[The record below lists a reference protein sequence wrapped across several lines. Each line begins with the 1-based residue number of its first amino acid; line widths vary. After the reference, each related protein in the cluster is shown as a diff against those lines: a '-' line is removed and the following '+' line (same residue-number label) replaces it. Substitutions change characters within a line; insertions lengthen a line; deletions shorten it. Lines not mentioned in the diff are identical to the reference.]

1 MTNRIKILITGD
13 ATSFNQA
20 AGQAVGQVDQLD
32 RSASGL
38 GTTLGGLRTISAG
51 VSTVIGGV
59 FVASLTSAAKAIYEA
74 SAAGQRLQ
82 TMLNFAT
89 GGQSVAEL
97 AYLQKITRELGLEF
111 ATTAQAY
118 GKFQA
123 AARGTALEGQQ
134 AREVFE
140 AVAKASAVMG
150 LSAEETS
157 GVLLALQQMVSKGTV
172 QAEELRGQLGE
183 RLPGAFQI
191 AAQAMGVTTAE
202 LGEMLERGEVVADEF
217 LPRFA
222 KALTERL
229 GNAAATAASRLDAS
243 VNKFESSWE
252 RLKKVAGDSGVST
265 ALQGELESLTRFT
278 DAVSDA
284 MERAS
289 RDGNG
294 ALVSLGSGAAVA
306 AARAGLGT
314 VALAANSL
322 NGAINFLSGGLVQLR
337 TDLSL
342 VPDAL
347 KSNEERAASLQAQ
360 LTNAEAELA
369 KLQARG
375 DATSG
380 NIYIRSSY
388 ADAVALVEKLREAKA
403 AQDNLGA
410 GTGAGAGRGDASIQ
424 LRDFERRQA
433 QDEKARTDRMSALAA
448 VTAKVSGVNQ
458 DYLKSLQAIQAARDA
473 GDITEARSIELLTKL
488 AQQNHK
494 VERSTSSARTEAQ
507 SFTEQLGRQA
517 QEVEAQAA
525 TYGLGETALIRY
537 KAQQLGL
544 TQVVDQYIARIDVA
558 NAALARYA
566 QAEQSARDA
575 AAWREAAFNG
585 EQDRAAQIRELEQE
599 IAAIGKSEVAL
610 HALAQARLLD
620 NAAAVEAQAIR
631 ARDRGYD
638 DQAEALQKEANQLR
652 QIAKL
657 REEAFFKR
665 QTDASANSLRDS
677 LTQVREREESDW
689 AQMYERLGQS
699 LSNSLFDGGKSAL
712 EMLKGYAR
720 SAVMQ
725 IPAQLIMK
733 PVAMAAQQ
741 LLGGGI
747 SGIGS
752 AFGTGA
758 FGGGLTGLVGSGLSS
773 LGSAMGWTSLSGFG
787 AGLTGAGT
795 LAGST
800 ALSMGTAGASLGAT
814 VGAAIPYIGWAM
826 ALASVLGNRNK
837 WTKQYG
843 EASVA
848 GGTAAAGS
856 SAIFNDLTEP
866 GERNTF
872 SNAKYSTNL
881 ATGTASL
888 AQSISDLARMFG
900 GGGDF
905 SLAQAASQASKKDS
919 AETNTSVFVNGRY
932 FETGSVKSKKS
943 EQAEVVADQALR
955 ATVAILQ
962 ETVQGRFGEYFDS
975 VDAMKADIPEL
986 QSLLE
991 TAKAVQTLG
1000 ESLQWLG
1007 GPFDDLAH
1015 LSVSAT
1021 AELAKAAGG
1030 YDQLMSSAT
1039 AAYNILF
1046 SEQERAAELQR
1057 DVAAAFAELNV
1068 EVPDSKAAFVALL
1081 ESIDES
1087 SAAGAK
1093 LEAQLL
1099 ALVPAWSEAA
1109 EAARQAVE
1117 TVTNAADGGWVG
1129 RYGLGQR
1136 AGLTPAQLDTRTES
1150 QAYWDYASANNL
1162 DVESIRTLQAWRYQ
1176 SMPDP
1181 QQVTKG
1187 MRGALNVQSFL
1198 GGSTAEA
1205 LGDVADAAKAA
1216 EDHLKSLGDLLKAER
1231 EDLLL
1236 AGMTQL
1242 DRSLAAV
1249 TKQLNETIASA
1260 RELGATEEDLTV
1272 IRRNAARRSAV
1283 LVAEAAFATLERSI
1297 AAEQGGVSTAL
1308 RDAIEQSLESMRI
1321 SLPERAAMDRQAA
1334 QAQIQAALAI
1344 QRAGGPAPKLEDL
1357 RRAIETVT
1365 ANGQDNFATTL
1376 DYSREY
1382 YATRRNL
1389 RELGGLGATDPLLA
1403 NGQDLLKTAREQLD
1417 QLMGLDR
1424 SVLSVADA
1432 MAAYDKAI
1440 QDALNAT
1447 SLTAPFVQQNETL
1460 QRELKTLREE
1470 MQSLRAETMAGQAS
1484 IASFTNKTQAILDK
1498 WDNDGMPATTTA

>member
-13 ATSFNQA
+13 ATSFSQA
-20 AGQAVGQVDQLD
+20 AGQATGQIDQLD
-32 RSASGL
+32 RSAGGL
-38 GTTLGGLRTISAG
+38 TATLGNVRAVSAAA
-51 VSTVIGGV
+51 SAVIGGV
-59 FVASLTSAAKAIYEA
+59 FVASVGSAAKAIYEA

-82 TMLNFAT
+82 TMLNFAS
-89 GGQSVAEL
+89 GGQAVAEL
-97 AYLQKITRELGLEF
+97 AYLQKITAELGLEF
-111 ATTAQAY
+111 ASTAQAY

-123 AARGTALEGQQ
+123 AARGTALEGQK

-150 LSAEETS
+150 LSADETS

-172 QAEELRGQLGE
+172 QSEELRGQLGE
-183 RLPGAFQI
+183 RLPGAFQL
-191 AAQAMGVTTAE
+191 AAKAMGVTTAE
-202 LGEMLERGEVVADEF
+202 LGKMLEQGEVVADEF

-222 KALTERL
+222 KALTEQV
-229 GNAAATAASRLDAS
+229 GAAADKAADRLDAA
-243 VNKFESSWE
+243 VNRFDNAWE
-252 RLKKVAGDSGVST
+252 RLKRNAGDAGVSE
-265 ALQGELESLTRFT
+265 AIADGLGSGAGSL
-278 DAVSDA
+278 DAISVA
-284 MERAS
+284 MERA
-289 RDGNG
+289 RMQGDGFFGQMWAG
-294 ALVSLGSGAAVA
+294 AV
-306 AARAGLGT
+306 T
-314 VALAANSL
+314 VQKLMD
-322 NGAINFLSGGLVQLR
+322 I
-337 TDLSL
+337 T
-342 VPDAL
+342 
-347 KSNEERAASLQAQ
+347 ERATVNMYDNAKAIQA
-360 LTNAEAELA
+360 AEAELA

-380 NIYIRSSY
+380 NIYIRASY

-403 AQDNLGA
+403 AQDQIS
-410 GTGAGAGRGDASIQ
+410 TGQDPRSAYNQYPSRSRSIEEYAAS
-424 LRDFERRQA
+424 
-433 QDEKARTDRMSALAA
+433 QDKARADRMSALAA
-448 VTAKVSGVNQ
+448 VTSKVSGVNQ
-458 DYLKSLQAIQAARDA
+458 DYVKSLQAIQAAREA
-473 GDITEARSIELLTKL
+473 GDISEARSIELLTKL

-494 VERSTSSARTEAQ
+494 VERSASSARTEAQ

-517 QEVEAQAA
+517 QEIEAQAA
-525 TYGLGETALIRY
+525 TYGLGETALVRY

-575 AAWREAAFNG
+575 AAWREATFSG
-585 EQDRAAQIRELEQE
+585 EQDRSAQIRELERE

-638 DQAEALQKEANQLR
+638 DQAEALQKEADQLR

-665 QTDASANSLRDS
+665 TTDESANSLRDS
-677 LTQVREREESDW
+677 LTQVRQREETDW

-712 EMLKGYAR
+712 ELLKGYAR

-725 IPAQLIMK
+725 IPAQFVLK
-733 PVAMAAQQ
+733 PVANAAQQ
-741 LLGGGI
+741 LLGGGSSSGSPMGGGGIGSIFDASGGLGQVLNGSGI

-752 AFGTGA
+752 AFSSGA

-826 ALASVLGNRNK
+826 ALASMLGNRNK
-837 WTKQYG
+837 WTKNFG
-843 EASVA
+843 EASVTD
-848 GGTAAAGS
+848 GLSSIGQTAT
-856 SAIFNDLTEP
+856 FDDLTEA

-872 SNAKYSTNL
+872 SNARYSAGL
-881 ATGTASL
+881 AGGTQAL
-888 AQSISDLARMFG
+888 AQSISDLSRMFG
-900 GGGDF
+900 GSGSF
-905 SLAQAASQASKKDS
+905 SLAQAASVASKKDS
-919 AETNTSVFVNGRY
+919 AESNTAVFVNGEY
-932 FETGSVKSKKS
+932 FETGSTKSKKS
-943 EQAEVVADQALR
+943 EQGQVIADQALR
-955 ATVAILQ
+955 ATVKILQ
-962 ETVQGRFGEYFDS
+962 ETVTGRFGEYFDS
-975 VDAMKADIPEL
+975 IDALKADIPEL
-986 QSLLE
+986 QSLIE

-1000 ESLQWLG
+1000 ESLEWLG
-1007 GPFDDLAH
+1007 GPFDDLST
-1015 LSVSAT
+1015 LSVQAT
-1021 AELAKAAGG
+1021 ADLAAAAGG
-1030 YDQLMSSAT
+1030 YDALLSQAT
-1039 AAYNILF
+1039 AAYQILMT
-1046 SEQERAAELQR
+1046 EEERAAELQR
-1057 DVAAAFAELNV
+1057 DVAKAFAELNLT
-1068 EVPDSKAAFVALL
+1068 VPESRDAFLNLL
-1081 ESIDES
+1081 SGIDQS
-1087 SAAGAK
+1087 SDAGAR
-1093 LEAQLL
+1093 LYAQLL
-1099 ALVPAWSEAA
+1099 QLVPAWDQAGA
-1109 EAARQAVE
+1109 AARQAAEEAVR
-1117 TVTNAADGGWVG
+1117 AAQQSAGWTG
-1129 RYGLGQR
+1129 RYGLGAR
-1136 AGLTPAQLDTRTES
+1136 AGLTPAEIDTRTES
-1150 QAYWDYASANNL
+1150 QDYWEYAAANNL
-1162 DVESIRTLQAWRYQ
+1162 DVHSIRTLQAWRYQ
-1176 SMPDP
+1176 STPDP
-1181 QQVTKG
+1181 QPVTKG
-1187 MRGALNVQSFL
+1187 MQGAQNVQSFL
-1198 GGSTAEA
+1198 GSTAEA
-1205 LGDVADAAKAA
+1205 FGDVADSAKAA
-1216 EDHLKSLGDLLKAER
+1216 EDRLKSLGDLLRAER

-1236 AGMTQL
+1236 SGMSEL
-1242 DRSLAAV
+1242 DRSLAGVA
-1249 TKQLNETIASA
+1249 KQLNETIASA
-1260 RELGATEEDLTV
+1260 RELGATEEDLAV

-1297 AAEQGGVSTAL
+1297 AAAQVGVGDGL
-1308 RDAIEQSLESMRI
+1308 RDAIEQSLQSMRI

-1344 QRAGGPAPKLEDL
+1344 QRAGGPAPKLDDL

-1365 ANGQDNFATTL
+1365 ANGQDNFSTSL

-1389 RELGGLGATDPLLA
+1389 RELGGLGTTDPLLA
-1403 NGQDLLKTAREQLD
+1403 NGEDILKTAREQLD

-1447 SLTAPFVQQNETL
+1447 SLTAPFVQQNEAL
-1460 QRELKTLREE
+1460 QRELKTMREE
-1470 MQSLRAETMAGQAS
+1470 IQNLRADNAAAQAA

-1498 WDNDGMPATTTA
+1498 WDNDGMPATTTATI